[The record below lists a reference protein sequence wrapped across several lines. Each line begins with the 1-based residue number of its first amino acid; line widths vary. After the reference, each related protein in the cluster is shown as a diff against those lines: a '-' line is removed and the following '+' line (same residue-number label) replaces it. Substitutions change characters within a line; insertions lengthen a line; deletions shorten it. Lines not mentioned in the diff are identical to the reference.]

1 MLKQIIVFLL
11 VSVALNASCLC
22 TSEIDNIFDEIETY
36 IVDDYVDPTTDNIEN
51 ILIPQIET
59 NQKSIDEQNEV
70 LEKLLKAE
78 KLKALEAD
86 KLVFLI
92 EKLYN
97 IEQLQ

>member
-1 MLKQIIVFLL
+1 MLKQIIGLLL
-11 VSVALNASCLC
+11 VSVVLNAACLC